1 MKQMLRRLASV
12 VRRSR
17 VEHGLDEEIRFHLDQ
32 QTEKN
37 IRAGMPSREARRQAF
52 IKFGGVEHVK
62 EQTRDEFRAVLVED
76 AFHDLRY
83 GARILA
89 RAPGF
94 ALVAIVTLGLGIGAA
109 TAVFSVVNGVLLA
122 PLPYPDGDRIVRMF
136 QIDSSGR
143 RNNAVSEPNFSD
155 WSNGTRAFRAMAR
168 MSPGLQ
174 PVTIGN
180 ETMMLP
186 GAGVSRE
193 FFDVMGVQPVVG
205 RAFHEDEL
213 RPGGAPAVVVSDRL
227 WRTRLASAPLDALT
241 LRSADKVFQVVGV
254 MPAGFDFPSASD
266 YWFPAELST
275 PNTSRTAHNW
285 MVVAR
290 LADDATLERA
300 VGELST
306 LSRALKQQHGD
317 GTWMSDATVVPL
329 REQLTATARP
339 MLLVLFAASVLL
351 LLIACLNVS
360 NLQLARASSRRRE
373 LAVRLAVGAGRGRI
387 ARQLL
392 AEALV
397 LAAAAAI
404 VGVGLAVGGVSTLV
418 ALQPLNVPRIDHV
431 DVDLTALL
439 FAIVTAFLTAT
450 ALGLTTAVRASRE
463 GVREALSEGTRS
475 LAGGRA
481 SERVRQGLAV
491 AQVALTIVLLAGAG
505 LLARSFI
512 TVMTI
517 DPGYHTADALLLDL
531 QWTYSNDPSV
541 QTRRQSAQRALLAR
555 LTALPGVQ
563 HAGIISSHP
572 LGVGNFPDGL
582 FTEMS
587 RIDEIDTDAEVR
599 RLFSD
604 PQRLAEVKARQGLA
618 GYRVASEDYFA
629 AMGIRLIR
637 GRLFTER
644 DGPDAPHAAI
654 ISESLAAA
662 QWPNQDPL
670 GRFIQFGNM
679 DGNLRG
685 FQIVG
690 IVSDVRETSLETVPG
705 PLFYGYYAQRMAPR
719 YTVVVRTSQGTGLT
733 PAIRQIVR
741 EIDPELPLQVRT
753 IEDAFDRA
761 LAGRRFSLTLISVFS
776 AAALLLAT
784 LGIYGL
790 ISYLVAE
797 RTREFGIR
805 LALGAA
811 STDVLRLVLGKGVL
825 LALCGIA
832 IGFAVALALTRFLEG
847 MLFGVTA
854 TDPVAL
860 IAVMMVTLTAV
871 LTASY
876 LPARRAVQVPPMI
889 AMRSE

>member
-1 MKQMLRRLASV
+1 MV
-12 VRRSR
+12 GRSR
-17 VEHGLDEEIRFHLDQ
+17 VERGLDEEIRFHLDQ

-37 IRAGMPSREARRQAF
+37 IRAGMHPREARRQAA

-62 EQTRDEFRAVLVED
+62 EQTRDEFRAVLIED
-76 AFHDLRY
+76 ALRDLRY

-94 ALVAIVTLGLGIGAA
+94 ALVAIITLGLGIGAA

-122 PLPYPDGDRIVRMF
+122 PLPYPEANRIVRLF

-143 RNNAVSEPNFSD
+143 RNNAVSEPNFDD
-155 WSNGTRAFRAMAR
+155 WKNGTRAFRAMAR
-168 MSPGLQ
+168 MSPGPR

-180 ETMMLP
+180 ETTMLS

-193 FFDVMGVQPVVG
+193 FFDVMSVRPVVG
-205 RAFHEDEL
+205 RAFHDDEL
-213 RPGGAPAVVVSDRL
+213 RPGAAPVVIVSDRL
-227 WRTRLASAPLDALT
+227 WRTRLASAPLDTLK
-241 LRSADKVFQVVGV
+241 LRSADMVFQVVGV

-266 YWFPAELST
+266 YWFPSELS
-275 PNTSRTAHNW
+275 PPSPSRTAHNW
-285 MVVAR
+285 LAVGR
-290 LADDATLERA
+290 LADDATIERA
-300 VGELST
+300 IGELSA

-317 GTWMSDATVVPL
+317 GTWMSDATAVPL

-339 MLLVLFAASVLL
+339 MLLMLFAASVLL
-351 LLIACLNVS
+351 LVIACLNVS

-397 LAAAAAI
+397 LAAAAAV

-418 ALQPLNVPRIDHV
+418 ALQPLNVPRIDNV
-431 DVDLTALL
+431 GVDLPALL
-439 FAIVTAFLTAT
+439 FAILTAFFTAT

-463 GVREALSEGTRS
+463 GVREVLSEGTRS

-491 AQVALTIVLLAGAG
+491 AQVALTIILLAGAG

-512 TVMTI
+512 TVMAI
-517 DPGYHTADALLLDL
+517 DPGYQTTDALLLDL
-531 QWTYSNDPSV
+531 QWTYSSDESV
-541 QTRRQSAQRALLAR
+541 QTRRQSAQQALLAR
-555 LTALPGVQ
+555 LSALPGVQ
-563 HAGIISSHP
+563 HVGLISSHP
-572 LGVGNFPDGL
+572 LGVGNFPNGL

-587 RIDEIDTDAEVR
+587 RIDEINSDADVK

-604 PQRLAEVKARQGLA
+604 PQRIAEVKARQGLA

-637 GRLFTER
+637 GRLFTPR

-654 ISESLAAA
+654 VSESLATS

-705 PLFYGYYAQRMAPR
+705 PLFYGYYAQRMASR
-719 YTVVVRTSQGTGLT
+719 YTVVVRTPQGTALAPT
-733 PAIRQIVR
+733 IRQIVR

-761 LAGRRFSLTLISVFS
+761 LAGRRFSLALIAVFS
-776 AAALLLAT
+776 AAALILAT

-805 LALGAA
+805 LALGAE
-811 STDVLRLVLGKGVL
+811 STDVLRLVLGKGVV
-825 LALCGIA
+825 LALGGMA
-832 IGFAVALALTRFLEG
+832 IGFTAALALTRFLEG

-854 TDPVAL
+854 TDPAAL
-860 IAVMMVTLTAV
+860 LAVMAVTLTAV
-871 LTASY
+871 LGASY
-876 LPARRAVQVPPMI
+876 LPARRAIRVPPVI
-889 AMRSE
+889 AMRGDF